1 MRSAADLASKL
12 RAVLTQEENGL
23 RSISEQAASE
33 RPGGGPGWIRKQEL
47 GHLLDSATNNRVR
60 FVSAAL
66 AGEYSGPS
74 YLQNGWV
81 QLGGYEDFSWSLLL
95 DCWFNANELLATA
108 IARIPDA
115 RLSASCSIANQP
127 CSLHFLIVDYILHV
141 QHHLDHLLDRA
152 EITVYPGAV
161 VGV

>member
-1 MRSAADLASKL
+1 MRTATDLAAKL

-23 RSISEQAASE
+23 RAISEQVAAE

-66 AGEYSGPS
+66 AGEYAGPS
-74 YLQNGWV
+74 YQQNGWV
-81 QLGGYEDFSWSLLL
+81 QLGAYEEFSWCLLL
-95 DCWFNANELLATA
+95 DIWFNANELLATA
-108 IARIPDA
+108 IARIPDD
-115 RLSASCSIANQP
+115 RLTAPCTIAQQP
-127 CSLHFLIVDYILHV
+127 CTLHFLIVDYILHM
-141 QHHLDHLLDRA
+141 QHHLDHILGRA
-152 EITVYPGAV
+152 ELTAYPGAM